1 MLIIRRIVNA
11 TKCIVELY
19 KHVGIKKTLEKCLTL
34 DMLWVDIMG
43 PVMSQTPRLAKGDFF
58 FYMHTYFIYT

>member
-19 KHVGIKKTLEKCLTL
+19 KHVGIKENTREVLN
-34 DMLWVDIMG
+34 
-43 PVMSQTPRLAKGDFF
+43 PRHAVS
-58 FYMHTYFIYT
+58 